1 MARQQSTDPGNKSE
15 TDKSDNEQIGLLK
28 SILEHLVESKKTV
41 ELSRDARDAIVNFN
55 SKFKESNATVA
66 DCELGRPNHRSDI
79 QGLDDN
85 LIKYILPK
93 KTGNQQISSTI

>member
-41 ELSRDARDAIVNFN
+41 ALSTEARKAIAQFEA
-55 SKFKESNATVA
+55 SKLEEAKATLA

-79 QGLDDN
+79 QGIDN
-85 LIKYILPK
+85 NLTKWLLSPSK
-93 KTGNQQISSTI
+93 DRVSAD